1 MTSTTAIQAVAIDID
16 DTLVLTEATCFNL
29 ENDVLRLIGREPMSR
44 GIHRSTWG
52 RPLLDAMKDRSPG
65 IDIGDFASVYQQVM
79 SEYISEGRLD
89 AIPEDNL
96 KTLDRLAQSGRQLML
111 LTSRSEQEVAHFLAP
126 DHPLAAR
133 IGAIYHSGNMRYRKP
148 SPFAFD
154 ELLTDHRLLPSQCV
168 YVGDS
173 PSDAA
178 AAKGAGLYFIA
189 CLQGGLRSSVD
200 FSDYDVDAF
209 IETFPDLLHAID
221 HLMGS
226 GGCRVLTLP
235 KCRS

>member
-1 MTSTTAIQAVAIDID
+1 
-16 DTLVLTEATCFNL
+16 
-29 ENDVLRLIGREPMSR
+29 
-44 GIHRSTWG
+44 
-52 RPLLDAMKDRSPG
+52 
-65 IDIGDFASVYQQVM
+65 
-79 SEYISEGRLD
+79 
-89 AIPEDNL
+89 
-96 KTLDRLAQSGRQLML
+96 ML